1 MHFNC
6 PCGERYEMLPTNT
19 SLYTYTAEPKY
30 NWFET
35 ECPKC
40 KEAHAYFFLQDEDNV
55 MPALKR
61 MGCSNLRK
69 ALAPDNIK
77 DLYEELMA
85 KDDETSEVHIHELS
99 PRLEAEIAK
108 LAHELATTPDEWIQ
122 EIFSHPPPKS
132 NLPVRWT

>member
-19 SLYTYTAEPKY
+19 EIYTYTAESKY

-40 KEAHAYFFLQDEDNV
+40 EEIQSYFFLQDPDNV
-55 MPALKR
+55 LPVLR
-61 MGCSNLRK
+61 RIGCSNTRK
-69 ALAPDNIK
+69 ALASQKVK
-77 DLYEELMA
+77 DQYDALQAEE
-85 KDDETSEVHIHELS
+85 DETSEMHIHELS
-99 PRLEAEIAK
+99 PRQEAEIAK
-108 LAHELATTPDEWIQ
+108 LARELEATPDEWIQ

-132 NLPVRWT
+132 DLPIRWT